1 MLHVITRLMSAS
13 SHVMA
18 PSQVQIEVEDDF
30 DKMEELERAEML
42 AEEEETN
49 AAQNLAEVFN
59 SWGEDEELLQGV
71 VDELDK
77 EYVNRKDV
85 CWQNM
90 TVVNPKQSKKD
101 WTNDNTTKWPK
112 RRGTKHRAGTF

>member
-1 MLHVITRLMSAS
+1 
-13 SHVMA
+13 MA
-18 PSQVQIEVEDDF
+18 PSQVQIEVEDD
-30 DKMEELERAEML
+30 DDEMEELVRAEML

-90 TVVNPKQSKKD
+90 TVVNPKQSQSD
-101 WTNDNTTKWPK
+101 WTNDNTKKWPK
-112 RRGTKHRAGTF
+112 KRGTKHRAGTC